1 MLAED
6 VVYANFVSS
15 IDGVAAIADQ
25 RMSSALISGKEP
37 ADRFVMALLR
47 SVADAVVVGSG
58 TLREHDGPWTA
69 EHAFPG
75 LAKEFARARSERSAP
90 TAPQLVVATARGD
103 LPPDHPAL
111 DNAVV
116 ATTTRGAR
124 VLAERSSRS
133 LDVIELGE
141 ADQVDPV
148 MLVRA
153 LRERGY
159 RRILTEGG
167 PGWMG
172 SMLAASAVDE
182 LFLTVAPRLLGGADG
197 HVPLS
202 GETDLA
208 DAGMRLVGVRVSN
221 DHLFLRYAA
230 R

>member
-1 MLAED
+1 MLAE
-6 VVYANFVSS
+6 
-15 IDGVAAIADQ
+15 
-25 RMSSALISGKEP
+25 
-37 ADRFVMALLR
+37 
-47 SVADAVVVGSG
+47 
-58 TLREHDGPWTA
+58 
-69 EHAFPG
+69 
-75 LAKEFARARSERSAP
+75 
-90 TAPQLVVATARGD
+90 RG
-103 LPPDHPAL
+103 
-111 DNAVV
+111 
-116 ATTTRGAR
+116 
-124 VLAERSSRS
+124 SRS
-133 LDVIELGE
+133 LDVIELGD